1 MRNIKLIIEYDGSR
15 YKGWQKQKETDIT
28 IQGKI
33 EDVLSRMTEETIE
46 INGSGRTDAGVH
58 ALNQVAN
65 FKTNTSMTPIEILDY
80 CYKYLPDDIVV
91 KNALEASEMFH
102 ARYNATR
109 KAYLY
114 RICYRKFHE
123 VFNRKYS
130 YHIEKH
136 PDIEAMIEGAQ
147 FLIGEHDFKSFTSLK
162 SKKKP
167 TIREIYSI
175 DITKEQ
181 GYLDILIEGNGFLQ
195 SMVRIIVGTL
205 LEVGFGNIGANEV
218 EEILGKKDRIFA
230 GPTAPAQGLFLKE
243 VKY

>member
-15 YKGWQKQKETDIT
+15 YRGWQKQKESDIT

-33 EDVLSRMTEETIE
+33 EDVLSRMTGENIE

-65 FKTNTSMTPIEILDY
+65 FKTNTSMALNEIADY
-80 CYKYLPDDIVV
+80 CYKYLPEDIVV
-91 KNALEASEMFH
+91 KSVIDASEMFH
-102 ARYNATR
+102 SRYNAIR
-109 KAYLY
+109 KTYLY
-114 RICYRKFHE
+114 RICYRKYHE

-130 YHIEKH
+130 YHIEKQ
-136 PDIEAMIEGAQ
+136 PDIDAMREAAQ

-162 SKKKP
+162 SKKKS
-167 TIREIYSI
+167 TVREIYSI
-175 DITKEQ
+175 DITKDQ

-205 LEVGFGNIGANEV
+205 IEVGFGNIEV
-218 EEILGKKDRIFA
+218 NGVKEILGGKDRILA